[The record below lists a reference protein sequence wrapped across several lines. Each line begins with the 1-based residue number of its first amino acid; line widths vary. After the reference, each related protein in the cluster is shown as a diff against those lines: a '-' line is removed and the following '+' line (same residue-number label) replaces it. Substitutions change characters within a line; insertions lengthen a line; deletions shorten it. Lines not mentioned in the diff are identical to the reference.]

1 MAPKLGV
8 FVCKCG
14 ENIAS
19 AIDVEAL
26 ATAIGQVKDAAFVE
40 THELLCAP
48 DGREFVTSKIKEK
61 GITHVVV
68 AACSPKD
75 HENTF
80 QKCLEQAGINRY
92 LLQMANIREHC
103 AWVSKDKKDSL
114 NKAEALVRA
123 AIRRVKLHEELVQ
136 KEIEAN
142 PDVLVIGGGPAG
154 IEAALTAAQ
163 AGRKVWLVEKS
174 PSLGGT
180 PSQFEEIAPNMEC
193 APCML
198 APRLD
203 EVSRHENVTVM
214 TSSEAEE
221 MVGFLGN
228 FKARIKKT
236 ARLINTD
243 LCLGCDECI
252 QACPVSLVSD
262 YQHGL
267 GTRKAVYVPFPGSI
281 PNAAFIDRENCLR
294 YKGESCT
301 ACADACPL
309 EAVDYTQHDEVV
321 EIDVGAVV
329 VATGFSNFD
338 PKEDKRWGISDKREV
353 YTMGMFERLASN
365 HGPTGG
371 QVVMRNGKTPKTIA
385 VVHCVG
391 RKELGYCSGVCCQSA
406 LKTAYLLKGCSRDK
420 GGDTEV
426 IHLHTD
432 LVLPGRLAEN
442 LKQKIVDKGAR
453 FVRTLGPE
461 HMKVEQQGDT
471 LIVTYKDA
479 AGVSQSVN
487 ADMVVLS
494 SGMTPSEGTKATAKL
509 LDLVCDPSGFI
520 APDHPLIRPTE
531 ASLDGV
537 FAAGCASGPKTVAQT
552 VTEAKS
558 AVGAALSKI
567 QEGKKLAVE
576 VITAHTVETLCSKCM
591 VCVSVCPYRAPEYNK
606 ETDLVEV
613 NEVLCKGCGTCVAG
627 CASGAAVG
635 RQFTD
640 DQLKAEIREVL
651 DACV

>member
-1 MAPKLGV
+1 MGTKLGV

-14 ENIAS
+14 ENIGGV
-19 AIDVEAL
+19 IDVDAL
-26 ATAIGQVKDAAFVE
+26 VKALGAVKDAAFVE

-48 DGREFVTSKIKEK
+48 DGRQFLTSRIKET
-61 GITHVVV
+61 GATHVVV

-75 HENTF
+75 HEATF
-80 QKCLEQAGINRY
+80 QKCLEQAGLNRY
-92 LLQMANIREHC
+92 LLQLANIREQC
-103 AWVSKDKKDSL
+103 AWVSKDRKEAL
-114 NKAEALVRA
+114 AKAEALTRA
-123 AIRRVKLHEELVQ
+123 AIRRVRLHEQLVQ
-136 KEIEAN
+136 KEIEAH
-142 PDVLVIGGGPAG
+142 PALLVLGGGPAG

-174 PSLGGT
+174 PTLGGAPT
-180 PSQFEEIAPNMEC
+180 QFEEVAPNMEC
-193 APCML
+193 APCMF

-203 EVSRHENVTVM
+203 EVSRHENITVM

-221 MVGFLGN
+221 VVGFLGN
-228 FKARIKKT
+228 FKAKVKKT
-236 ARLINTD
+236 ARLIDTD

-252 QACPVSLVSD
+252 QACPVSVVSD
-262 YQHGL
+262 YHHGL
-267 GTRKAVYVPFPGSI
+267 GFRKAVYVPFPGSI

-294 YKGESCT
+294 FKGETCT

-309 EAVDYTQHDEVV
+309 SAVDYTQQDETV
-321 EIDVGAVV
+321 EIEAGAVV
-329 VATGFSNFD
+329 IATGFRNFD
-338 PKEDKRWGISDKREV
+338 PKPDKRWGISEQSEV
-353 YTMGMFERLASN
+353 YTLGMFERLASN

-371 QVVMRNGKTPKTIA
+371 LVVMRNGEAPKTIA

-406 LKTAYLLKGCSRDK
+406 LKVAYLLKGCSRDK

-432 LVLPGRLAEN
+432 LVLQGRLAEK
-442 LKQKIVDKGAR
+442 LKQKVEDKGAR
-453 FVRTLGPE
+453 FIRTLGPE
-461 HMKVEQQGDT
+461 TMSVDREGDKLKVAYQ
-471 LIVTYKDA
+471 DA
-479 AGVSQSVN
+479 AGASQSQTV
-487 ADMVVLS
+487 DMVVLACGMMPS
-494 SGMTPSEGTKATAKL
+494 SGTTATAKL
-509 LDLVCDPSGFI
+509 LDIATDPTGFI

-537 FAAGCASGPKTVAQT
+537 LVAGCASGPKTIAQT
-552 VTEAKS
+552 AADAKS

-567 QEGKKLAVE
+567 REGKKLPLE
-576 VITAHTVETLCSKCM
+576 VITAHTLENLCSKCM
-591 VCVSVCPYRAPEYNK
+591 VCVAVCPYRAPEYNK
-606 ETDLVEV
+606 ETDSVAV
-613 NEVLCKGCGTCVAG
+613 NEVLCRGCGTCVAG